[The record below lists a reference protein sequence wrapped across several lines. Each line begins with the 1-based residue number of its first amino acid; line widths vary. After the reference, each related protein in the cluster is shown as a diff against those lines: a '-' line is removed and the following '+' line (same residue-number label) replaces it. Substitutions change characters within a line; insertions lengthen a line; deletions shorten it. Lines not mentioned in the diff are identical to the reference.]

1 LKKIDILN
9 SNKVFVIAEAGVN
22 HNGDMSLAK
31 KLIYAAKEAGAD
43 AVKFQNFKASRVIS
57 TFAKKAEYQ
66 KNHTNDSESQLDL
79 VSKLELKDDDYA
91 ILQDYAKKLG
101 ILFMSTPKDIPS
113 AELLEK
119 INMPIYKIGSSEIN
133 NLEFLH
139 YISKTNKPI
148 ILSTGMCVLSE
159 VEAAINV
166 IKNSSNSPI
175 SILHCV
181 SQYPSPI
188 DQVNLNSMLTMK
200 KAFRLPVGYSDHTI
214 GSEVVLAAVALGAEI
229 IEKHFTIDKSLQGP
243 DHKVSMDLP
252 EMKSMILSIRKV
264 ESCLGDGIK
273 KPADCE
279 INNVMLLR
287 RSLVFAKNF
296 QKGHILE
303 DFDMTI
309 KRPGNGLEPK
319 FKNKIIGK
327 VLSED
332 VVIDEPINWNH
343 FL

>member
-1 LKKIDILN
+1 MKKIDILN
-9 SNKVFVIAEAGVN
+9 ANKVFVIAEAGVN
-22 HNGDMSLAK
+22 HNGDISLAK

-79 VSKLELKDDDYA
+79 VSKLELKDDDYK

-101 ILFMSTPKDIPS
+101 ILFLSTPKDIPS

-133 NLEFLH
+133 NFEFLH

-175 SILHCV
+175 YILHCV

-214 GSEVVLAAVALGAEI
+214 GSEAVIAAVALGAKI

-243 DHKVSMDLP
+243 DHKVSMDLS
-252 EMKSMILSIRKV
+252 EMKSMILSIRAV

-296 QKGHILE
+296 QKGHVIE
-303 DFDMTI
+303 YSDMLI

-319 FKNKIIGK
+319 YKGEITGSI
-327 VLSED
+327 LSED
-332 VVIDEPINWNH
+332 VVEDEPINWSH
-343 FL
+343 FV